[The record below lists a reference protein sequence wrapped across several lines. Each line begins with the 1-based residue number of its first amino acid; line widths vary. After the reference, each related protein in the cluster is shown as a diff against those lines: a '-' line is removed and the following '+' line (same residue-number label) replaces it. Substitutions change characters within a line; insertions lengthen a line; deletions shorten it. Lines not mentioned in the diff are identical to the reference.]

1 MMMMM
6 MTMID
11 ARPRFLRTVLLVDA
25 ATCVATGLL
34 MTAGSAALAPLMQL
48 PAELLFHAGLSLFP
62 VAAFIAFV
70 ATREKLPPAG
80 VWLVIAGNAAWVA
93 GSLWL
98 LLGGTLNP
106 SLIGYAFLAVQ
117 AAAVAV
123 LAELEYVG
131 LRRLS
136 PSAA

>member
-1 MMMMM
+1 METMMM
-6 MTMID
+6 ID
-11 ARPRFLRTVLLVDA
+11 SRPRFLRTVLLVDA

-34 MTAGSAALAPLMQL
+34 MTAGSAALAPLTQL
-48 PAELLFHAGLSLFP
+48 PADLLFYAGLSLFP

-70 ATREKLPPAG
+70 ATRKELPPAG

-98 LLGGTLNP
+98 LLGGTLSP
-106 SLIGYAFLAVQ
+106 SLIGYAFLAAQ

-136 PSAA
+136 SSAA